1 MAVLKYKD
9 PITGD
14 WIELSNAVGDTLP
27 IGAIVEYDGT
37 TVPSNWE
44 KVNDYSIE
52 EVKTGNTWIDGK
64 PIYRKVVYIGSLPA
78 NTALFFSHNISNIDR
93 VVNSS
98 MTWFDTADNCWWSNR
113 RWDSATIRIA
123 YNVNPTQI
131 WIEAKGVNWSTRT
144 NQAYVTIE
152 YTKTTD

>member
-1 MAVLKYKD
+1 MKIRKIAQTPGLVATVVDNLTSTSTTDALSTNQGRILNEK
-9 PITGD
+9 INTGF
-14 WIELSNAVGDTLP
+14 S
-27 IGAIVEYDGT
+27 
-37 TVPSNWE
+37 
-44 KVNDYSIE
+44 YSINE
-52 EVKTGNTWIDGK
+52 TLTGGAWINGK

-78 NTALFFSHNISNIDR
+78 NTASFFSHNISNIDR

-98 MTWFDTADNCWWSNR
+98 MTWFDTVDNCWWNNR
-113 RWDSATIRIA
+113 RWDSTTINIS

-131 WIEAKGVNWSTRT
+131 WIGANGVNWSTRT

>member
-1 MAVLKYKD
+1 MKIRKIAQTPGLVATVVDNLTSTSTTDALSANQGRILNEK
-9 PITGD
+9 INTGFSYSTN
-14 WIELSNAVGDTLP
+14 ETL
-27 IGAIVEYDGT
+27 
-37 TVPSNWE
+37 
-44 KVNDYSIE
+44 
-52 EVKTGNTWIDGK
+52 TGGTWINGK

-78 NTALFFSHNISNIDR
+78 NTASLFSHNISNIDR

-98 MTWFDTADNCWWSNR
+98 MTWFDIIDNCWWSNR
-113 RWDSATIRIA
+113 RWDSATIRIS

-144 NQAYVTIE
+144 NQAYVIIE

>member
-1 MAVLKYKD
+1 MSEIKVTEMTEATQINDNDLLMIVQNEKSKKVKLSTIKNQEYS
-9 PITGD
+9 TG
-14 WIELSNAVGDTLP
+14 EQV
-27 IGAIVEYDGT
+27 IG
-37 TVPSNWE
+37 
-44 KVNDYSIE
+44 
-52 EVKTGNTWIDGK
+52 TWIDGK

-78 NTALFFSHNISNIDR
+78 NTASFFSHNISNIDR

-113 RWDSATIRIA
+113 RWDSATIRIS

>member
-1 MAVLKYKD
+1 MKIRKIAQTPGLVATVVDNLTSTSTTDALSANQGRILNEK
-9 PITGD
+9 INTGFSYSTN
-14 WIELSNAVGDTLP
+14 ETL
-27 IGAIVEYDGT
+27 
-37 TVPSNWE
+37 
-44 KVNDYSIE
+44 
-52 EVKTGNTWIDGK
+52 TGGTWINGK

-78 NTALFFSHNISNIDR
+78 NTASFFSHNISNIDR
-93 VVNSS
+93 VVNFS
-98 MTWFDTADNCWWSNR
+98 MTWFDTVDNCWWSNR

>member
-1 MAVLKYKD
+1 MKIRKIAQTPGLVATVVDNLTSTSTTDALSANQGRILNKK
-9 PITGD
+9 INTGFSYSTN
-14 WIELSNAVGDTLP
+14 ETL
-27 IGAIVEYDGT
+27 
-37 TVPSNWE
+37 
-44 KVNDYSIE
+44 
-52 EVKTGNTWIDGK
+52 TGGTWINGK

-78 NTALFFSHNISNIDR
+78 NTASFFSHNISNIDR

-98 MTWFDTADNCWWSNR
+98 MTWFDTTDNCWWSNR
-113 RWDSATIRIA
+113 RWDSATIRIS